1 MIEEVR
7 KHQDILKHNLLIIE
21 PSSSTHRSKAGTA
34 GGGGVDSVYPIGQ
47 RKRSDSHRE
56 YQHPND
62 KMSYL
67 DTLDDNKNFN
77 IDSSRKSAL
86 FLDEKEL
93 TGQQELLI
101 KPSSSSDSAKL
112 QPM

>member
-1 MIEEVR
+1 M
-7 KHQDILKHNLLIIE
+7 E
-21 PSSSTHRSKAGTA
+21 PSSSTHRSKAG
-34 GGGGVDSVYPIGQ
+34 GDPVYPIGQ

-86 FLDEKEL
+86 FLDDKEL
-93 TGQQELLI
+93 TGQQDLLI
-101 KPSSSSDSAKL
+101 KPSSSSDSVKQ
-112 QPM
+112 QPTVNGNQDPAAAAATL